1 VTSSEALATVLRAQG
16 CQVHVLNALAHAEE
30 ATIVAGAGQAG
41 VVTIATNM
49 AGRGTDIRL
58 AAPVIARGGLHVI
71 LAEANDSGRIDRQLA
86 GRCGRQGDPGSVAT
100 YLCLTDDLVTR
111 MMPAP
116 LRWLLV
122 SLMQTRPAVAA
133 VAARWIFRLTQQR
146 AEAVAFQRRWS
157 VLRSDDWMKS
167 ALPFEGRSRERSA

>member
-1 VTSSEALATVLRAQG
+1 
-16 CQVHVLNALAHAEE
+16 
-30 ATIVAGAGQAG
+30 
-41 VVTIATNM
+41 M
-49 AGRGTDIRL
+49 
-58 AAPVIARGGLHVI
+58 I

-86 GRCGRQGDPGSVAT
+86 GRCGRQGDPGSVST

-116 LRWLLV
+116 LRWLV
-122 SLMQTRPAVAA
+122 QTLLQTQPGRAA
-133 VAARWIFRLTQQR
+133 QAARWIFRWTQQR

-167 ALPFEGRSRERSA
+167 ALPFEGRGREGSA